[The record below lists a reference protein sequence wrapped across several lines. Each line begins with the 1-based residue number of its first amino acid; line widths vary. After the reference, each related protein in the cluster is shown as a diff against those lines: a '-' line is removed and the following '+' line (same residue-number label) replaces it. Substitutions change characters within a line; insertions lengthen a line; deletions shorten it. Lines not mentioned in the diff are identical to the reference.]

1 MAISRPR
8 PDTRTLKGLKLDE
21 VLAEKRVSARCGILV
36 IDLKRGDIVH
46 WLDIHGVVQELYDV
60 VALPG
65 VLRPMAL
72 GFKSDEIRRSL
83 TIDDATGI

>member
-1 MAISRPR
+1 
-8 PDTRTLKGLKLDE
+8 
-21 VLAEKRVSARCGILV
+21 
-36 IDLKRGDIVH
+36 
-46 WLDIHGVVQELYDV
+46 VQELYGV

-83 TIDDATGI
+83 TIEDATEV